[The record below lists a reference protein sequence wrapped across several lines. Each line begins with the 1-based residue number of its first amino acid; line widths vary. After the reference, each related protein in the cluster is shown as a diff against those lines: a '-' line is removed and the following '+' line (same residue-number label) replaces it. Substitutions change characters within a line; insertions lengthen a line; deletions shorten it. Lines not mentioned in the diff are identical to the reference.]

1 MVAIENEGRV
11 FPRLRLLPDPGLAEQ
26 YWAALGV
33 QSPPQ
38 ALPPTY
44 LIFLRAE
51 RLGVDLFKE
60 FGIPRRQ
67 ALHGGQRY
75 EWFEDFG
82 VDDALDVDVRV
93 DRVAHKQ
100 SKSGPLSFVDV
111 VFEYR
116 RAQGDGLVARE
127 VTRLIKRG
135 E

>member
-1 MVAIENEGRV
+1 MVSIENEGRT
-11 FPRLRLLPDPGLAEQ
+11 FPRLRLLPDPELARQ

-33 QSPPQ
+33 DSPPQ
-38 ALPPTY
+38 ALPLTY
-44 LIFLRAE
+44 LIFLRSE

-60 FGIPRRQ
+60 LDIPRQQ

-75 EWFEDFG
+75 EWFLP
-82 VDDALDVDVRV
+82 VAPDDDLDVDIRV

-111 VFEYR
+111 TFDYR
-116 RAQGDGLVARE
+116 IASTGALAVRE

-135 E
+135 A